1 MKNISKYLFH
11 FIMSSTKII
20 EFDNLNFP
28 KSISS
33 KDRVQRDFLRIDSN
47 SMSSKKMSTPKT

>member
-33 KDRVQRDFLRIDSN
+33 KDRVQRDFLGIDSN

>member
-1 MKNISKYLFH
+1 
-11 FIMSSTKII
+11 MSSTKII
-20 EFDNLNFP
+20 EFDNLKFP

-33 KDRVQRDFLRIDSN
+33 KDGVQRDFLGIDSN

>member
-33 KDRVQRDFLRIDSN
+33 KDRVQRYFLGIDSN

>member
-1 MKNISKYLFH
+1 MKNISKHLFH

-20 EFDNLNFP
+20 ESDNLKFP

-33 KDRVQRDFLRIDSN
+33 KDGVQRDFLGIDSN